1 MFAKIFRSVAKVG
14 AVAVA
19 GYVIEQLAGKAKT
32 RVSPGREEPAGD
44 ATHGDAIRGDAI
56 HEDAIHEDAIHEESD
71 RSAQHAPDGSSVV
84 EEWGEE
90 SFPASDAPQSW

>member
-32 RVSPGREEPAGD
+32 RVSPGREEPAGV
-44 ATHGDAIRGDAI
+44 ATHRDAI
-56 HEDAIHEDAIHEESD
+56 HGDAIHEDAIHEESD

-84 EEWGEE
+84 EE
-90 SFPASDAPQSW
+90 